1 MSNPTDV
8 NKAKKFYFGSLSI
21 NLSEFIAS
29 LLLKNEMTE
38 GKVQLDLNK
47 LATDPNFDSNTMTK
61 KAKLVNFLQNA
72 KTNKRLYYQITDAIF
87 YILVIFLVVF
97 FTTKAVDIQKFKA
110 YSKRARTAANGST
123 LKYILKI
130 AAYPL
135 LRNSVVNN
143 NETKSL
149 KELEKF
155 LEGKK
160 SEFDPTLMIEPGKD
174 AKDQMGFFRKVFS
187 LNGRLSGLYQIFVL
201 FVLIAVLIMFGYYK
215 SKNSSKRPKKQE
227 YKWKSRENVK
237 NQ

>member
-1 MSNPTDV
+1 MSTNSSDV
-8 NKAKKFYFGSLSI
+8 DKAKKFYFGSLSI

-29 LLLKNEMTE
+29 LLLKNEMPE
-38 GKVQLDLNK
+38 GKVQLDLDK
-47 LATDPNFDSNTMTK
+47 LATDPNYDSITLTK

-97 FTTKAVDIQKFKA
+97 FSTKAVDIQKFKA
-110 YSKRARTAANGST
+110 YSKRARTTTNST

-135 LRNSVVNN
+135 FRNSVVDN

-160 SEFDPTLMIEPGKD
+160 SEFDPSLMIEPGKD
-174 AKDQMGFFRKVFS
+174 AKDQIEFFIKVFS
-187 LNGRLSGLYQIFVL
+187 QNRRLSGLFQIFVQ
-201 FVLIAVLIMFGYYK
+201 FVLIAVLIMFSYYRAK
-215 SKNSSKRPKKQE
+215 IVGQITQQIRQA
-227 YKWKSRENVK
+227 RTRM
-237 NQ
+237 